1 MELNVDTL
9 NLTSRCARC
18 NALYYERDNVGS
30 WHCAQHPGR
39 WNGDMSGY
47 KYSKGHWD
55 CCGYSGV
62 PYDKSFE
69 RGCQPADHR
78 SEANAPYIVDD
89 DIRLYR
95 YQNNCVRQV
104 QPKAIKPNAETSQYV
119 LVSRFDPDDRRL
131 TEPRAERVAFAR
143 RQYDK
148 WSASAY

>member
-78 SEANAPYIVDD
+78 SEATPRILSTTTFASIGTRIIVFVKYNQ
-89 DIRLYR
+89 RLLN
-95 YQNNCVRQV
+95 QTQ
-104 QPKAIKPNAETSQYV
+104 K
-119 LVSRFDPDDRRL
+119 L
-131 TEPRAERVAFAR
+131 
-143 RQYDK
+143 
-148 WSASAY
+148 ASMCL